1 MVLCVESQDEEEQEC
16 NEVKVTVWSEGTI
29 CPTITLSLFSPPLPL
44 SQVQQAADENTDP
57 SGRKQIW
64 RCESSRSKTTIQEYA
79 EYQKTFSKV
88 WHY

>member
-1 MVLCVESQDEEEQEC
+1 MDEFLLYYLCSYDDL
-16 NEVKVTVWSEGTI
+16 N
-29 CPTITLSLFSPPLPL
+29 TLLPPSFP
-44 SQVQQAADENTDP
+44 QVQQAADENTDP

-88 WHY
+88 WRL